1 MKKDEKEFARILLEE
16 CGEEFLTKE
25 ELADLNI
32 TKITKRE
39 K

>member
-1 MKKDEKEFARILLEE
+1 MNAEEIIDESQLSE
-16 CGEEFLTKE
+16 E

-32 TKITKRE
+32 TKILKGM